1 MWDSAFR
8 VSTQRVTNAL
18 LHKLVLPAGGK
29 AFEKVSAA
37 IAVRMALGA
46 RTSAE
51 QSLLFLVPEATA
63 TTAKHI
69 TAALLVGN
77 YAHSRGDGQLP
88 REETHPLLKGD
99 ILLVTS
105 AISACKGDLDELRIG
120 AYERLKDFWE
130 VIPLSKYTKPKV
142 DKPRVF
148 LTNPGWMLSG
158 AASRRFGAVVI
169 DASHP
174 RTHDQLP
181 DLLRVAAGCT
191 VLRLAVAPPM
201 NDATLRACGW
211 PERTSIW
218 MWDPQAMTDAQTIVG
233 HQDGELHEPC
243 ERYLCVCDGDAET
256 GQALALL
263 HDQLVAATK
272 AAAGKPYQGL
282 RLCWSIYN
290 RLCQLTVPLAQ
301 MEQAAASTWVGSLRE
316 RLKALDDTQG
326 HGDVAWDTTWPGL
339 VDAVKSAYQTLLKRE
354 ETAKFW
360 GVASSVETFLESAN
374 QHLRIIVPSEKEAEL
389 LLHTLSQVV
398 DGVGEAM
405 AAGRL
410 EIVTSAQ
417 DARLVAEGQRSPTVL
432 LGPRTKGSRHL
443 DVFASQRVDVFVYP
457 HEVAVERAVQARLYG
472 SWMRVTDDDNRVQF
486 LALLGLS
493 PLTQAKVR
501 PAAVRPR
508 LHIGSTNGQ
517 SVKIAADASMSSS
530 LDIDALA
537 TVMDLGDVDEE
548 SSLQY
553 EDMPAQMGDAVEVTF
568 TRGDVGHYYASQSV
582 DVFFAESGA
591 VQRRSVAS
599 LQPSWQVIAF
609 VDARY
614 DSLFKRLT
622 EVVNSRLPQSERV
635 ALNLW
640 HTAKSELFVRY
651 HNKSALYER
660 LCQKGLKL
668 TYEAF
673 MSWFNSEDG
682 VLAPQQFDAFE
693 LVARECETYSKTPA
707 FLVPTFEA
715 VQHERGRN
723 RAAGKV
729 LRRFLR
735 AIVSGDDYDDVLESA
750 RKLDTALGDVL
761 GAVEVLE
768 VQSVRVI
775 PRSH

>member
-8 VSTQRVTNAL
+8 VSTQRVTDAL

-37 IAVRMALGA
+37 IAVRTALGA
-46 RTSAE
+46 QPSVE

-63 TTAKHI
+63 TTARHI

-77 YAHSRGDGQLP
+77 YAHSMGDGQLP
-88 REETHPLLKGD
+88 REEIHPLLKGD

-105 AISACKGDLDELRIG
+105 AISACKGDLDDLRIG

-130 VIPLSKYTKPKV
+130 VIPLSKYTKSKV

-148 LTNPGWMLSG
+148 LANPGWMLSG

-174 RTHDQLP
+174 RTHDQLS
-181 DLLRVAAGCT
+181 DLLRVAAKCT

-218 MWDPQAMTDAQTIVG
+218 VWDPQAMTDAQTIVD
-233 HQDGELHEPC
+233 HQDDEPHELGQ
-243 ERYLCVCDGDAET
+243 RFLWVCDADAET
-256 GQALALL
+256 GQTLALL
-263 HDQLVAATK
+263 HDKLVTTAK
-272 AAAGKPYQGL
+272 AAAGKPYPGL

-290 RLCQLTVPLAQ
+290 RLCQLTVPLAHL
-301 MEQAAASTWVGSLRE
+301 EQAASSTWAGSLRE
-316 RLKALDDTQG
+316 RLKELDGTQG
-326 HGDVAWDTTWPGL
+326 HGDAAWDTTWPGL

-360 GVASSVETFLESAN
+360 AIASSVEAFLASAN
-374 QHLRIIVPSEKEAEL
+374 QHLRIVITSEKEAEL

-432 LGPRTKGSRHL
+432 LGPRTKWYRHL
-443 DVFASQRVDVFVYP
+443 DVFASSRVDMFIYP
-457 HEVAVERAVQARLYG
+457 HEVDVECAAQARLYG
-472 SWMRVTDDDNRVQF
+472 SWMQVTDDDNRVRF
-486 LALLGLS
+486 LAPLGLS

-501 PAAVRPR
+501 PAAVRPCV
-508 LHIGSTNGQ
+508 HIGSTNGQ
-517 SVKIAADASMSSS
+517 SVKIATDASMSSS

-537 TVMDLGDVDEE
+537 TVLDWSGVDEE
-548 SSLQY
+548 NPLEY
-553 EDMPAQMGDAVEVTF
+553 GDMSAQMGDAVEVTF
-568 TRGDVGHYYASQSV
+568 ARGDVGHYYASQSV

-622 EVVNSRLPQSERV
+622 EVVSSRLPQRERV
-635 ALNLW
+635 ALTLW
-640 HTAKSELFVRY
+640 HTAKSELFGRY

-693 LVARECETYSKTPA
+693 LVARECETYSKAPA
-707 FLVPTFEA
+707 LLVPTFEA

-735 AIVSGDDYDDVLESA
+735 AVVSGDDYDDALESA